1 MNETTNDINQATL
14 IKFPG
19 TPLVYRVTAI
29 KPNTNK
35 IHVVCEFAHNEGRLA
50 HLSFRGTV
58 RDLKSGKAVAF
69 K

>member
-1 MNETTNDINQATL
+1 MNEITNDINQATR
-14 IKFPG
+14 IEFPG

-50 HLSFRGTV
+50 ELPFRGTV